1 MDTDTTN
8 EDDGYRTTRNEFL
21 KAGGAFLGAGLGGV
35 AVSGETAAAEQRP
48 DPPNIV
54 LINCD
59 DLGQRLESY
68 GVSTMQTPTIEALAA
83 DGVRFENAFT
93 AAPSC
98 SSSRAAL
105 ATGRVPHSNGMMGLA
120 HDPHDWRMHDTERH
134 TASFLKEAGYS
145 NHIFGKLH
153 VAKEGQ
159 EELGEETAKE
169 LGFDAYHRAQN
180 RTASALGD
188 TVEQFLREGAY
199 SEPFYLEIN
208 FHQPHRISD
217 LPYFPFTGKDVS
229 ASDAPVSVP
238 DYLPDNEATRAE
250 LADFRAAIAEVDRA
264 VNRIFRRLDCEG
276 HSNENTLIV
285 FTADQGISMPRA
297 KPTLYDPGIEI
308 PLIMHW
314 PAGGLT
320 GGEVVSDL
328 VSNIDVLPTL
338 LRAVGVEPPDRVQG
352 ESLLSTRREDDGL
365 DRTAIFSERTSHTV
379 YDPVR
384 TIRTERFKFVRRL
397 GKILM
402 FQTEETK
409 YSRTF
414 TADPRHFVDS
424 VSTLVPPD
432 TALYDLEADPAERNN
447 MIGADEYA
455 DVAERLNTRLADWMA
470 ETNDPLLDGPIETPY
485 GRESRGELR
494 DARSR

>member
-1 MDTDTTN
+1 MGEHTTDG
-8 EDDGYRTTRNEFL
+8 DGYGTTRNAFL
-21 KAGGAFLGAGLGGV
+21 KAGGALLGAGLGGV
-35 AVSGETAAAEQRP
+35 SATGGAAAVEPDP
-48 DPPNIV
+48 DPPNVV

-68 GVSTMQTPTIEALAA
+68 GVSTMRTPTIEALAA

-120 HDPHDWRMHDTERH
+120 HDPHDWRMHEGERH
-134 TASFLKEAGYS
+134 TASYLAEAGYS
-145 NHIFGKLH
+145 NHMFGKLH

-159 EELGEETAKE
+159 EDLDAETARE
-169 LGFDAYHRAQN
+169 LGFDAYHRARD
-180 RTASALGD
+180 RTADALGD
-188 TVEQFLREGAY
+188 TVERFLREGAY

-217 LPYFPFTGKDVS
+217 LPYFPFTGEGVS

-238 DYLPDNEATRAE
+238 DYLPDNEATRTE
-250 LADFRAAIAEVDRA
+250 LADFRAAVYEVDKA
-264 VNRIFRRLDCEG
+264 VDQILTRLDCEG
-276 HSNENTLIV
+276 LAHENTLVV

-297 KPTLYDPGIEI
+297 KPTLYEPGIEI
-308 PLIMHW
+308 PLVMHW

-320 GGEVVSDL
+320 GGEVVSEM

-338 LRAVGVEPPDRVQG
+338 LRALGADPPDRVQG
-352 ESLLSTRREDDGL
+352 QSLLSTQRDDEAF
-365 DRTAIFSERTSHTV
+365 DRTAVFSEKTSHTV
-379 YDPVR
+379 YLPVR
-384 TIRTERFKFVRRL
+384 TVRTERFKLIRRL

-414 TADPRHFVDS
+414 TADPRHFVES
-424 VSTLVPPD
+424 VATLVPPD
-432 TALYDLEADPAERNN
+432 TELYDLEADPAEQNN
-447 MIGADEYA
+447 LIEEDGYA
-455 DVAERLNTRLADWMA
+455 DVAADLNRRLADWMD
-470 ETNDPLLDGPIETPY
+470 ETNDPLLNGPIETPY

-494 DARSR
+494 NSL